1 MARRTLPTKAAALE
15 ASLRVAVTE
24 GARDAVTGRAA
35 FRMVMIE
42 ARGAAAVDAALD
54 LARAALTGPR
64 R

>member
-1 MARRTLPTKAAALE
+1 MARRTLPAKHVAQE

-24 GARDAVTGRAA
+24 GARDSVTGRSA